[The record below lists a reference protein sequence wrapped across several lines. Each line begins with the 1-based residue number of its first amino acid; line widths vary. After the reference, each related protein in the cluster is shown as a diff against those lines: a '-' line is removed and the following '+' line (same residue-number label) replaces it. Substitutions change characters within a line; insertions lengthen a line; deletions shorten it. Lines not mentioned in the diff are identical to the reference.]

1 MIQAAPFILPI
12 AEALGLSVATLG
24 MAKVTDEVNKYIQE
38 NPEQAQKLITT
49 LMPAQGIAS
58 AIKTNPPGVIAPD
71 ADEMEKVRQDIEK
84 NLKPGVTKPIDQG
97 LSLIHI

>member
-1 MIQAAPFILPI
+1 
-12 AEALGLSVATLG
+12 
-24 MAKVTDEVNKYIQE
+24 MAKVTDEVNKYIKE

-84 NLKPGVTKPIDQG
+84 NLKPGETKP